1 MTSTDQKNPRRNHR
15 KEKFLEICLL
25 VLLAS
30 EPAHGY
36 RLLEELVQFGYV
48 ADEVDAGTLY
58 RTLRNMEEN
67 NLVISAWEDSDLGPN
82 RRKYNISETGR
93 QVLQA
98 RLAHMRK
105 RIEYMQRVLAY
116 YENTKGILTDNDRC

>member
-1 MTSTDQKNPRRNHR
+1 MTSTDQKSPRRNHR

-67 NLVISAWEDSDLGPN
+67 NLVISAWEDSELGPN
-82 RRKYNISETGR
+82 RRRYSISETGKQTL
-93 QVLQA
+93 QV
-98 RLAHMRK
+98 RLEHMRK
-105 RIEYMQRVLAY
+105 RMEYMKRVLVY
-116 YENTKGILTDNDRC
+116 YEKTQDLLT